1 MCNNKTIWE
10 ELCKSNYQL
19 ESIEITIETKFLELN
34 IINY

>member
-1 MCNNKTIWE
+1 MCDNKTIWE
-10 ELCKSNYQL
+10 ELYKSNYQL